1 MVSVVR
7 DMAFLSCELGR
18 HVKKRNGWI
27 RKVLSVC
34 EGVMEM

>member
-7 DMAFLSCELGR
+7 DTAFLSCELGR
-18 HVKKRNGWI
+18 HVKKRHVWI
-27 RKVLSVC
+27 RKVLSVR